1 MIQLF
6 LDGKIA
12 ITKDNSTIKLTSENQ
27 FFTKSAT
34 YTYDVELPLDIAENL
49 EIFGHIHRMDV
60 SKVSRILTAELIVDN
75 VTVLLGTAHITAV
88 SETSVKV
95 QLLGAAASYNYGNKM
110 DNTFIDELD
119 LGDWYWETFPDGRY
133 VGLDSEYKESVW
145 LNYPKDWRFTGYTQP
160 ILDVLNQDPDNP
172 WWLGNPNDNIY
183 MRALSEIYSGKYNWV
198 AFPTY
203 NATADVYCNKIAYRM
218 HSENPRKT
226 ATKCFEWRD
235 GDMDGD
241 VNQYIRSFCPQPYV
255 WRMVEKVAKATG
267 FEIRREDNALYT
279 DPFFKKIFIV
289 STSNRMEC
297 CKCLPHWSVNDWW
310 TQIENTFGVI
320 LNFDYTNK
328 RIYISKR
335 NAHYTNQAG
344 TVYLNEIV
352 DEYTT
357 EIDDET
363 ETDISVNSVG
373 FTDYENG
380 AEDILS
386 DVILDSAGFISSYQ
400 SLTDLLAWAKT
411 VGADGMKRYKNYVWK
426 CADGRHY
433 IYTEAK
439 GLIEVNMF
447 RPRYADEED
456 EKEQNVDVELKIVP
470 AKFDEGECE
479 VRDYF
484 RSFNSDLL
492 LATFPITQLV
502 VEGKSEMGILQGE
515 GQVIDIESV
524 LGGDEYQKESS
535 NEAPDVMYIAIA
547 NLSNVDTYNLTL
559 DLKAGYTIPAQQYTG
574 TFKINRPFLRC
585 RSKAELTGSPTT
597 EDGNESL
604 SLIPIEGETNL
615 ASQSISGMKKIGATV
630 RHCIKFI
637 ADTIPNPGSIFII
650 RNRRFVCEKIEANI
664 NADGLDRL
672 LTGYFYDYGS

>member
-12 ITKDNSTIKLTSENQ
+12 ITKDNATIKLTSENQ

-75 VTVLLGTAHITAV
+75 MTVLLGTAHITAV
-88 SETSVKV
+88 TETSVKV

-133 VGLDSEYKESVW
+133 VGLNSEGESVW
-145 LNYPKDWRFTGYTQP
+145 MYYPEGWRFTGYTQP
-160 ILDVLNQDPDNP
+160 IIDVLNQDPDNP
-172 WWLGNPNDNIY
+172 NWLGNPNDKIY

-203 NATADVYCNKIAYRM
+203 NATADVYCNKIVYRM
-218 HSENPRKT
+218 HDENPRKT

-235 GDMDGD
+235 GVID
-241 VNQYIRSFCPQPYV
+241 VEVKPYIPSFCPQPYV

-335 NAHYTNQAG
+335 NAHYINQAG

-363 ETDISVNSVG
+363 ETDI
-373 FTDYENG
+373 
-380 AEDILS
+380 
-386 DVILDSAGFISSYQ
+386 
-400 SLTDLLAWAKT
+400 
-411 VGADGMKRYKNYVWK
+411 
-426 CADGRHY
+426 
-433 IYTEAK
+433 
-439 GLIEVNMF
+439 
-447 RPRYADEED
+447 
-456 EKEQNVDVELKIVP
+456 
-470 AKFDEGECE
+470 
-479 VRDYF
+479 
-484 RSFNSDLL
+484 
-492 LATFPITQLV
+492 
-502 VEGKSEMGILQGE
+502 
-515 GQVIDIESV
+515 
-524 LGGDEYQKESS
+524 
-535 NEAPDVMYIAIA
+535 
-547 NLSNVDTYNLTL
+547 
-559 DLKAGYTIPAQQYTG
+559 
-574 TFKINRPFLRC
+574 
-585 RSKAELTGSPTT
+585 
-597 EDGNESL
+597 
-604 SLIPIEGETNL
+604 
-615 ASQSISGMKKIGATV
+615 
-630 RHCIKFI
+630 
-637 ADTIPNPGSIFII
+637 
-650 RNRRFVCEKIEANI
+650 
-664 NADGLDRL
+664 
-672 LTGYFYDYGS
+672 